1 MDAHQRQQFDILLLT
16 AADRLAER
24 SVQRCQ
30 GEARA
35 LHRLQTDPDGEGVW
49 LGEFVDAVFEEFCL
63 DTPDGAAFVLAALH
77 RRPAPAAGRAP
88 DADRAVA
95 PPGTIGDL
103 LVRTAKAAFAGLLA
117 AKVIESLSRSE
128 RYG

>member
-1 MDAHQRQQFDILLLT
+1 VDAHQRQQFDVLLLT

-24 SVQRCQ
+24 AVQRCQ

-49 LGEFVDAVFEEFCL
+49 LAELVDAVFEEFCL

-77 RRPAPAAGRAP
+77 RRA
-88 DADRAVA
+88 A
-95 PPGTIGDL
+95 PPPLPPDPGSAGTVGDL

>member
-24 SVQRCQ
+24 AVQRCQ
-30 GEARA
+30 GQARA

-63 DTPDGAAFVLAALH
+63 NTPDGAAFVLAAMH
-77 RRPAPAAGRAP
+77 RRPAPEVDLAA
-88 DADRAVA
+88 
-95 PPGTIGDL
+95 PGTIGDL
-103 LVRTAKAAFAGLLA
+103 LVRAAKAAFAGLLA

>member
-1 MDAHQRQQFDILLLT
+1 MDAHLRQQFDVLLLT

-24 SVQRCQ
+24 AVQRCQ

-35 LHRLQTDPDGEGVW
+35 LHRLQTDPEGEGVW

-63 DTPDGAAFVLAALH
+63 NTPDGGAFVLAAMH
-77 RRPAPAAGRAP
+77 RRPAPEAAQ
-88 DADRAVA
+88 VA
-95 PPGTIGDL
+95 GGGAGAGPPGTIGDL